1 MGKGIYRMRR
11 NYLISKRFQL
21 RYVFYVL
28 AFMFMIAWLSGYT
41 VYYTLFTLMG
51 EKLANVYPQGR
62 LMDIFKT
69 VNTTLLLRI
78 ALIVPFVVM
87 ISILITHRIA
97 GPIFSMQRYLGEVA
111 KGNFSSILKLRKRDE
126 LKDLAAAIN
135 KMTHNLG
142 MIVQEN
148 RALVAE
154 ISDLLGDLNS
164 ELGKPSLN
172 KDAVMSIA
180 RNADTKIK
188 NLKGRLDHY
197 RVRQNV

>member
-1 MGKGIYRMRR
+1 MTGKNYRMRR
-11 NYLISKRFQL
+11 NYLISKRFQFK
-21 RYVFYVL
+21 YVFYVL

-142 MIVQEN
+142 MSVQEN

-154 ISDLLGDLNS
+154 ICDLLGDLNS
-164 ELGKPSLN
+164 RLEKPSLN
-172 KDAVMSIA
+172 KDEVMSIA

-188 NLKGRLDHY
+188 NLKSRLDQY
-197 RVRQNV
+197 RVR

>member
-1 MGKGIYRMRR
+1 M
-11 NYLISKRFQL
+11 
-21 RYVFYVL
+21 V
-28 AFMFMIAWLSGYT
+28 MIAWLSGYT

-78 ALIVPFVVM
+78 VLIVPFVVM

-97 GPIFSMQRYLGEVA
+97 GPVFSMQRYLGEVA

-164 ELGKPSLN
+164 ELGKPALN

-188 NLKGRLDHY
+188 NLKGRLDQY
-197 RVRQNV
+197 RVR